1 MDVVGL
7 PWGGVGAVMRE
18 AALFAAAGFLLL
30 GAGDLAV
37 DLLWLLLR
45 VSRRVRQP
53 RREPE
58 PTKGQAD
65 PRLVL
70 FVPAWDEAA
79 VIAPMIRAT
88 LAAYRCPDVR
98 LYLGC
103 YPNDRA
109 TAAAA
114 GTIDDPRLRIVVG
127 AVPGPTTKADCL
139 NTLWR
144 ALIADEAAGIM

>member
-7 PWGGVGAVMRE
+7 PWGGVGALMRE
-18 AALFAAAGFLLL
+18 AALFAAAGFFVL
-30 GAGDLAV
+30 GVSDLAV

-45 VSRRVRQP
+45 ISRTARRPP
-53 RREPE
+53 RDADLASGES
-58 PTKGQAD
+58 GD

-88 LAAYRCPDVR
+88 LAVYRGPDVR

-127 AVPGPTTKADCL
+127 AL
-139 NTLWR
+139 
-144 ALIADEAAGIM
+144 GIM